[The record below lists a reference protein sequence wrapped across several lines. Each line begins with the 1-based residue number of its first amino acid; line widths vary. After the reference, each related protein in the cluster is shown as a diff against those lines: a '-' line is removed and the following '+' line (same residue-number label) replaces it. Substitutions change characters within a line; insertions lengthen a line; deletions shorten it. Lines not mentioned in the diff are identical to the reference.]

1 MENLFLRVLTLS
13 LTASLV
19 LLPLLALAPR
29 LHHRYAGRTFYVL
42 WLVLAVRLVL
52 PVPLTLPNP
61 AVTVDL
67 PPARTVTLSGAVQ
80 APAAVT
86 APAGAEG
93 AEAPAA
99 VGPAQPV
106 SAETP
111 RRPGVGWTQ
120 LGAWLWLG
128 GMASLLVYQGA
139 GYALARRKLLRGA
152 EPGSEEETALLAA
165 LAAGLGVRR
174 APPLLHTADA
184 ASPMVLGLVRPVLLL
199 PEGTLPAE
207 ELEVVLR
214 HELTHLKRHD
224 VAYQALLLLART
236 VHWFNPLVWWM
247 GREAGR
253 SLELCCDD
261 AVVRGRDEAFCR
273 RYGSVLLRTAAG
285 GRMPLSTQF
294 GGGKGQLKAR
304 LGNLFRK
311 KRNSAALVC
320 IALACALLCTSL
332 VACEQAELTP
342 EEALDALEDSI
353 AVEGD
358 RISFTVPEHCGP
370 EDLWE
375 ITVSGLSETEEGVV
389 SLHYFE
395 NEAWKA
401 GQGYAVGMTTEVWQT
416 VTALTLEAYPPQAYG
431 TGTYTAARLGR
442 TIDLLALW
450 RTANG
455 LPVEDI
461 GEWNRMAADAA
472 MDALEGSMTYDE
484 GTVTFTLPKLD
495 LPEELWRVQ
504 ISGQAETAELGGI
517 SLHYMED
524 AEWTP
529 GETYI
534 LEIPP
539 EQWEEITQLSLDAY
553 CTAQPDSD
561 FLGFEGTVDLLAGY
575 REANG
580 IRGDALVYENEARGL
595 TLTLP
600 GSWKEYGAC
609 QEGEDSVI
617 FYCAAL
623 GPETGGIAQVS
634 FLDEP
639 LEAVTDRDT
648 LLGCRPGC
656 YVYSYGYQVPLPAL
670 QQATR
675 EVRSRYNALY
685 EDFQHRLILS
695 FSDGL
700 PVLPSDK
707 PDFSF
712 NGTTF
717 SCGNQSWDITSR
729 IKAATGI
736 VSAVPVGDKIVV
748 ECHVGPK
755 NGTYCIFDT
764 ASKSF
769 EANLQGNHL
778 TWYNDDITTAVYSFW
793 SDVYAY
799 DGRMIKSYDLAED
812 AYIYDLAFSED
823 RNALHVTIVHGDGTE
838 EADVIDL

>member
-13 LTASLV
+13 LTVSLV

-42 WLVLAVRLVL
+42 WLLLAVRLVL
-52 PVPLTLPNP
+52 PVQLILPEP
-61 AVTVDL
+61 AVTVEL
-67 PPARTVTLSGAVQ
+67 PPSQAVTVPAVVRPRAEAAVSDVPQSAGAAEP
-80 APAAVT
+80 APAA
-86 APAGAEG
+86 PEAGRTF
-93 AEAPAA
+93 
-99 VGPAQPV
+99 
-106 SAETP
+106 S
-111 RRPGVGWTQ
+111 WTQ
-120 LGAWLWLG
+120 LGTWLWLG
-128 GMASLLVYQGA
+128 GVAALLVYQGA

-152 EPGSEEETALLAA
+152 EPGSAEETALLAD
-165 LAAGLGVRR
+165 LAAQMKVGRT
-174 APPLLHTADA
+174 PPLLHTADA
-184 ASPMVLGLVRPVLLL
+184 ASPMVLGLARPVLLL
-199 PEGTLPAE
+199 PEGQLPE
-207 ELEVVLR
+207 EALEVVLR
-214 HELTHLKRHD
+214 HELTHLKRRD

-273 RYGSVLLRTAAG
+273 RYGSVLLRTATG

-332 VACEQAELTP
+332 VACEQAKLTP

-358 RISFTVPEHCGP
+358 RISFTVPKHCGP
-370 EDLWE
+370 EEDWE
-375 ITVSGLSETEEGVV
+375 ITISGWGKGGTDSPEAIAFLEDEDWQAGETYGI
-389 SLHYFE
+389 
-395 NEAWKA
+395 
-401 GQGYAVGMTTEVWQT
+401 GMTTEAWEAAA
-416 VTALTLEAYPPQAYG
+416 ALTLEAYPPQAYG

-455 LPVEDI
+455 LPAEDI

-504 ISGQAETAELGGI
+504 ISGQAETAELGSI

-695 FSDGL
+695 FNDGL

-755 NGTYCIFDT
+755 NGAYCIFDT

>member
-13 LTASLV
+13 LTVSLV

-42 WLVLAVRLVL
+42 WLVLALRLVL
-52 PVPLTLPNP
+52 PLQLVLPEP
-61 AVTVDL
+61 AVTVEL
-67 PPARTVTLSGAVQ
+67 PPSQAVTVPAAVRPRAEAAVSDVPQSAGAAEP
-80 APAAVT
+80 APAA
-86 APAGAEG
+86 P
-93 AEAPAA
+93 EA
-99 VGPAQPV
+99 VRTL
-106 SAETP
+106 S
-111 RRPGVGWTQ
+111 WTQ

-128 GMASLLVYQGA
+128 GMAALLVYQGA
-139 GYALARRKLLRGA
+139 GYALARRRLLRDA

-174 APPLLHTADA
+174 APPLLRTADA

-199 PEGTLPAE
+199 PEGALPAE

-455 LPVEDI
+455 LMTGQEALDAVERSVAYEN
-461 GEWNRMAADAA
+461 GV
-472 MDALEGSMTYDE
+472 L
-484 GTVTFTLPKLD
+484 TFTLPD
-495 LPEELWRVQ
+495 GY
-504 ISGQAETAELGGI
+504 SAG
-517 SLHYMED
+517 
-524 AEWTP
+524 EWTINIFGFESSSEMVSYLEDTDWQG
-529 GETYI
+529 GETYT
-534 LEIPP
+534 LDFTP
-539 EQWEEITQLSLDAY
+539 EQLRALTGLFMDIYLPA
-553 CTAQPDSD
+553 P
-561 FLGFEGTVDLLAGY
+561 EGTVDEWGNALLGY
-575 REANG
+575 SRTLDLREAAG
-580 IRGDALVYENEARGL
+580 QTAGLSEVYVNETYGFS
-595 TLTLP
+595 LTLP
-600 GSWKEYGAC
+600 ESWAEYGAY
-609 QEGEDSVI
+609 QEQEDGSVL

-623 GPETGGIAQVS
+623 GPETGGIAQVHILS
-634 FLDEP
+634 QP
-639 LEAVTDRDT
+639 MEATTGRIT

-656 YVYSYGYQVPLPAL
+656 YVYSYGYQAPLPAL
-670 QQATR
+670 QQAALAVR
-675 EVRSRYNALY
+675 EQYNILY
-685 EDFQHRLILS
+685 SEFY
-695 FSDGL
+695 DGL
-700 PVLPSDK
+700 TL
-707 PDFSF
+707 
-712 NGTTF
+712 TF
-717 SCGNQSWDITSR
+717 EN
-729 IKAATGI
+729 
-736 VSAVPVGDKIVV
+736 
-748 ECHVGPK
+748 
-755 NGTYCIFDT
+755 
-764 ASKSF
+764 
-769 EANLQGNHL
+769 
-778 TWYNDDITTAVYSFW
+778 
-793 SDVYAY
+793 
-799 DGRMIKSYDLAED
+799 
-812 AYIYDLAFSED
+812 
-823 RNALHVTIVHGDGTE
+823 
-838 EADVIDL
+838 

>member
-13 LTASLV
+13 LTVSLV

-42 WLVLAVRLVL
+42 WLLLAVRLVL
-52 PVPLTLPNP
+52 PLQLVLPEP
-61 AVTVDL
+61 AVTVEL
-67 PPARTVTLSGAVQ
+67 PPSQAVTVPAVVRPRAEAAVSDVPQSAGAAEP
-80 APAAVT
+80 APAA
-86 APAGAEG
+86 P
-93 AEAPAA
+93 EA
-99 VGPAQPV
+99 VRTL
-106 SAETP
+106 S
-111 RRPGVGWTQ
+111 WTQ

-128 GMASLLVYQGA
+128 GMAALLVYQGA
-139 GYALARRKLLRGA
+139 GYALARRRLLRDA

-174 APPLLHTADA
+174 APPLLRTADA

-285 GRMPLSTQF
+285 GRVPLSTRL

-320 IALACALLCTSL
+320 LALACALLVTSL
-332 VACEQAELTP
+332 VACEQAKLTP

-358 RISFTVPEHCGP
+358 RISFTVPKHCGP

-416 VTALTLEAYPPQAYG
+416 VTELTLEAYPPQAYG

-455 LPVEDI
+455 QMTGQEALDAVERSVAYEN
-461 GEWNRMAADAA
+461 GV
-472 MDALEGSMTYDE
+472 L
-484 GTVTFTLPKLD
+484 TFTLPD
-495 LPEELWRVQ
+495 GY
-504 ISGQAETAELGGI
+504 SAG
-517 SLHYMED
+517 
-524 AEWTP
+524 EWTINIFGFESSSEMVSYLEDTDWQG
-529 GETYI
+529 GETYT
-534 LEIPP
+534 LDFTP
-539 EQWEEITQLSLDAY
+539 EQLRALTGLFMDIYLPA
-553 CTAQPDSD
+553 P
-561 FLGFEGTVDLLAGY
+561 EGTVDEWGNALLGY
-575 REANG
+575 SRTLDLREAAG
-580 IRGDALVYENEARGL
+580 QSAGSSEVYVNETYGFS
-595 TLTLP
+595 LTLP
-600 GSWKEYGAC
+600 ESWAEYGAY
-609 QEGEDSVI
+609 QEQEDGSVL

-623 GPETGGIAQVS
+623 GPEVGGIAQVHILS
-634 FLDEP
+634 QP
-639 LEAVTDRDT
+639 MEATTGRIT

-656 YVYSYGYQVPLPAL
+656 YVYSYGYQAPLPAL
-670 QQATR
+670 QQAALAVR
-675 EVRSRYNALY
+675 EQYNILY
-685 EDFQHRLILS
+685 SEFY
-695 FSDGL
+695 DGL
-700 PVLPSDK
+700 TL
-707 PDFSF
+707 
-712 NGTTF
+712 TF
-717 SCGNQSWDITSR
+717 EN
-729 IKAATGI
+729 
-736 VSAVPVGDKIVV
+736 
-748 ECHVGPK
+748 
-755 NGTYCIFDT
+755 
-764 ASKSF
+764 
-769 EANLQGNHL
+769 
-778 TWYNDDITTAVYSFW
+778 
-793 SDVYAY
+793 
-799 DGRMIKSYDLAED
+799 
-812 AYIYDLAFSED
+812 
-823 RNALHVTIVHGDGTE
+823 
-838 EADVIDL
+838 

>member
-13 LTASLV
+13 LTVSLV

-52 PVPLTLPNP
+52 PLQPVLPEP
-61 AVTVDL
+61 AVTVEL
-67 PPARTVTLSGAVQ
+67 PPSQAVTVPAAVRPRAEAVVSDVPQSAGAAEP
-80 APAAVT
+80 APAA
-86 APAGAEG
+86 P
-93 AEAPAA
+93 EA
-99 VGPAQPV
+99 VRTL
-106 SAETP
+106 S
-111 RRPGVGWTQ
+111 WTQ

-128 GMASLLVYQGA
+128 GMAALLVYQGA
-139 GYALARRKLLRGA
+139 GYALARRRLLRDA

-165 LAAGLGVRR
+165 LAAGLGVGR
-174 APPLLHTADA
+174 APPLLRTADA

-199 PEGTLPAE
+199 PEGALPAE

-285 GRMPLSTQF
+285 GRVPLSTRL

-320 IALACALLCTSL
+320 LALACALLVTSL
-332 VACEQAELTP
+332 VACEQAKLTP

-358 RISFTVPEHCGP
+358 RISFTVPKHCGP

-416 VTALTLEAYPPQAYG
+416 VTELTLEACPPQAYG

-450 RTANG
+450 RAANG
-455 LPVEDI
+455 LMTGQEALDAVERSVAYEN
-461 GEWNRMAADAA
+461 GV
-472 MDALEGSMTYDE
+472 L
-484 GTVTFTLPKLD
+484 TFTLPD
-495 LPEELWRVQ
+495 GY
-504 ISGQAETAELGGI
+504 SAG
-517 SLHYMED
+517 
-524 AEWTP
+524 EWTINIFGFESSSEMVSYLEDTDWQG
-529 GETYI
+529 GETYT
-534 LEIPP
+534 LDFTP
-539 EQWEEITQLSLDAY
+539 EQLRALTGLFMDIYLPA
-553 CTAQPDSD
+553 P
-561 FLGFEGTVDLLAGY
+561 EGTVDEWGNALLGY
-575 REANG
+575 SRTLDLREAAG
-580 IRGDALVYENEARGL
+580 QTAGPSEVYVNETYGFS
-595 TLTLP
+595 LTLP
-600 GSWKEYGAC
+600 ESWAEYGAY
-609 QEGEDSVI
+609 QEQEDGSVL

-623 GPETGGIAQVS
+623 GPETGGIAQVHILS
-634 FLDEP
+634 QP
-639 LEAVTDRDT
+639 MEATTGRIT
-648 LLGCRPGC
+648 LLGWRPGC
-656 YVYSYGYQVPLPAL
+656 YVYSYGYQAPLPAL
-670 QQATR
+670 QQAALAVR
-675 EVRSRYNALY
+675 EQYNILY
-685 EDFQHRLILS
+685 SEFY
-695 FSDGL
+695 DGL
-700 PVLPSDK
+700 TL
-707 PDFSF
+707 
-712 NGTTF
+712 TF
-717 SCGNQSWDITSR
+717 EN
-729 IKAATGI
+729 
-736 VSAVPVGDKIVV
+736 
-748 ECHVGPK
+748 
-755 NGTYCIFDT
+755 
-764 ASKSF
+764 
-769 EANLQGNHL
+769 
-778 TWYNDDITTAVYSFW
+778 
-793 SDVYAY
+793 
-799 DGRMIKSYDLAED
+799 
-812 AYIYDLAFSED
+812 
-823 RNALHVTIVHGDGTE
+823 
-838 EADVIDL
+838 

>member
-13 LTASLV
+13 LTVSLV

-52 PVPLTLPNP
+52 PVQLILPEP
-61 AVTVDL
+61 AVTVEL
-67 PPARTVTLSGAVQ
+67 PPSQAVTVPAVVRPRAEAAVSDVPQSAGAAEP
-80 APAAVT
+80 APAA
-86 APAGAEG
+86 P
-93 AEAPAA
+93 EA
-99 VGPAQPV
+99 VRTL
-106 SAETP
+106 S
-111 RRPGVGWTQ
+111 WTQ

-128 GMASLLVYQGA
+128 GMAALLVYQGA
-139 GYALARRKLLRGA
+139 GYALARRRLLRDA
-152 EPGSEEETALLAA
+152 EPGSEEETAILAD
-165 LAAGLGVRR
+165 LAAGLGVGRT
-174 APPLLHTADA
+174 PPLLHAADA

-199 PEGTLPAE
+199 PEGALQAE

-285 GRMPLSTQF
+285 GRVPLSTRL

-320 IALACALLCTSL
+320 LALACALLVTSL
-332 VACEQAELTP
+332 VACEQAKLTP

-358 RISFTVPEHCGP
+358 RISFTVPKHCGP

-401 GQGYAVGMTTEVWQT
+401 GQGYAVGMTTEAWQT

-442 TIDLLALW
+442 TIDLLTLW

-455 LPVEDI
+455 LMTGQEALDAVERSVAYEN
-461 GEWNRMAADAA
+461 GV
-472 MDALEGSMTYDE
+472 L
-484 GTVTFTLPKLD
+484 TFTLPD
-495 LPEELWRVQ
+495 GY
-504 ISGQAETAELGGI
+504 SAG
-517 SLHYMED
+517 
-524 AEWTP
+524 EWTINIFGFESSSEMVSYLEDTDWQG
-529 GETYI
+529 GETYT
-534 LEIPP
+534 LDFTP
-539 EQWEEITQLSLDAY
+539 EQLRALTGLFMDIYLPA
-553 CTAQPDSD
+553 P
-561 FLGFEGTVDLLAGY
+561 EGTVDEWGNALLGY
-575 REANG
+575 SRTLDLREAAG
-580 IRGDALVYENEARGL
+580 QTAGPSEVYVNETYGFS
-595 TLTLP
+595 LTLP
-600 GSWKEYGAC
+600 ESWAEYGAY
-609 QEGEDSVI
+609 QEQEDGSVL

-623 GPETGGIAQVS
+623 GPEMGGIAQVHILS
-634 FLDEP
+634 QP
-639 LEAVTDRDT
+639 MEATTGRIT

-656 YVYSYGYQVPLPAL
+656 YVYSYGYQAPLPAL
-670 QQATR
+670 QQAALAVR
-675 EVRSRYNALY
+675 EQYNILY
-685 EDFQHRLILS
+685 REFY
-695 FSDGL
+695 DGL
-700 PVLPSDK
+700 SLTFENGPV
-707 PDFSF
+707 
-712 NGTTF
+712 
-717 SCGNQSWDITSR
+717 
-729 IKAATGI
+729 
-736 VSAVPVGDKIVV
+736 
-748 ECHVGPK
+748 
-755 NGTYCIFDT
+755 TYP
-764 ASKSF
+764 
-769 EANLQGNHL
+769 
-778 TWYNDDITTAVYSFW
+778 
-793 SDVYAY
+793 
-799 DGRMIKSYDLAED
+799 ED
-812 AYIYDLAFSED
+812 
-823 RNALHVTIVHGDGTE
+823 
-838 EADVIDL
+838 

>member
-13 LTASLV
+13 LTVSLV

-29 LHHRYAGRTFYVL
+29 LHHRYAGRTFYAL
-42 WLVLAVRLVL
+42 WLLLAVRLVL
-52 PVPLTLPNP
+52 PVQLTLPEP
-61 AVTVDL
+61 AVTVEL
-67 PPARTVTLSGAVQ
+67 PPSQAVTVPAVVRPRAEAAVSDVPQSAGAAEP
-80 APAAVT
+80 APAA
-86 APAGAEG
+86 P
-93 AEAPAA
+93 EA
-99 VGPAQPV
+99 VRTL
-106 SAETP
+106 S
-111 RRPGVGWTQ
+111 WTQ

-128 GMASLLVYQGA
+128 GMAALLVYQGA
-139 GYALARRKLLRGA
+139 GYVLARRRLLRDA

-199 PEGTLPAE
+199 PEGALPAE

-261 AVVRGRDEAFCR
+261 AVVRGRDEAFRR

-285 GRMPLSTQF
+285 GWVPLSTRL

-320 IALACALLCTSL
+320 LALACALLVTSL
-332 VACEQAELTP
+332 VACEQAKLTP

-416 VTALTLEAYPPQAYG
+416 VTELTLEAYPPQAYG

-450 RTANG
+450 RAANG
-455 LPVEDI
+455 LMTGQEALDAVERSVAYEN
-461 GEWNRMAADAA
+461 GV
-472 MDALEGSMTYDE
+472 L
-484 GTVTFTLPKLD
+484 TFTLPD
-495 LPEELWRVQ
+495 GY
-504 ISGQAETAELGGI
+504 SAG
-517 SLHYMED
+517 
-524 AEWTP
+524 EWTIHIFGFESSSEMVSYLADTDLQG
-529 GETYI
+529 GETYT
-534 LEIPP
+534 LDFTP
-539 EQWEEITQLSLDAY
+539 EQLRALTGLFMDIYLPA
-553 CTAQPDSD
+553 P
-561 FLGFEGTVDLLAGY
+561 EGTVDEWGNALLGY
-575 REANG
+575 SRTLDLREACRAATG
-580 IRGDALVYENEARGL
+580 QTAGPSEVYVNETYGFS
-595 TLTLP
+595 LTLP
-600 GSWKEYGAC
+600 ESWTEYGAY
-609 QEGEDSVI
+609 QEQEDGSI
-617 FYCAAL
+617 LFYCAAL
-623 GPETGGIAQVS
+623 GPETGGIAQVHILS
-634 FLDEP
+634 QP
-639 LEAVTDRDT
+639 MEATTGRIT

-656 YVYSYGYQVPLPAL
+656 YVYSYGYQAPLPAL
-670 QQATR
+670 QQAALAVR
-675 EVRSRYNALY
+675 EQYNILY
-685 EDFQHRLILS
+685 SEFY
-695 FSDGL
+695 DGL
-700 PVLPSDK
+700 TL
-707 PDFSF
+707 
-712 NGTTF
+712 TF
-717 SCGNQSWDITSR
+717 EN
-729 IKAATGI
+729 
-736 VSAVPVGDKIVV
+736 
-748 ECHVGPK
+748 
-755 NGTYCIFDT
+755 
-764 ASKSF
+764 
-769 EANLQGNHL
+769 
-778 TWYNDDITTAVYSFW
+778 
-793 SDVYAY
+793 
-799 DGRMIKSYDLAED
+799 
-812 AYIYDLAFSED
+812 
-823 RNALHVTIVHGDGTE
+823 
-838 EADVIDL
+838 

>member
-13 LTASLV
+13 LTVSLV

-52 PVPLTLPNP
+52 PVQLILPEP
-61 AVTVDL
+61 AVTVEL
-67 PPARTVTLSGAVQ
+67 PPSQAVTVPAVVRPRAEAAVSDVPQSAGAAEP
-80 APAAVT
+80 APAA
-86 APAGAEG
+86 P
-93 AEAPAA
+93 EA
-99 VGPAQPV
+99 VRTL
-106 SAETP
+106 S
-111 RRPGVGWTQ
+111 WTQ

-128 GMASLLVYQGA
+128 GMAALLVYQGA
-139 GYALARRKLLRGA
+139 GYALARRRLLRDA
-152 EPGSEEETALLAA
+152 EPGSEEETAILAD
-165 LAAGLGVRR
+165 LAAGLGVGRT
-174 APPLLHTADA
+174 PPLLHAADA

-199 PEGTLPAE
+199 PEGALQAE

-285 GRMPLSTQF
+285 GRVPLSTRL

-320 IALACALLCTSL
+320 LALACALLVTSL
-332 VACEQAELTP
+332 VACEQAKLTP

-358 RISFTVPEHCGP
+358 RISFTVPKHCGP

-431 TGTYTAARLGR
+431 TGAYTAARLGR
-442 TIDLLALW
+442 TIDLLTLW

-455 LPVEDI
+455 LMTGQEALDAVERSVAYEN
-461 GEWNRMAADAA
+461 GV
-472 MDALEGSMTYDE
+472 L
-484 GTVTFTLPKLD
+484 TFTLPD
-495 LPEELWRVQ
+495 GY
-504 ISGQAETAELGGI
+504 SAG
-517 SLHYMED
+517 
-524 AEWTP
+524 EWTINIFGFESSSEMVSYLEDTDWQG
-529 GETYI
+529 GETYT
-534 LEIPP
+534 LDFTP
-539 EQWEEITQLSLDAY
+539 EQLRALTGLFMDIYLPA
-553 CTAQPDSD
+553 P
-561 FLGFEGTVDLLAGY
+561 EGTVDEWGNALLGY
-575 REANG
+575 SRTLDLREAAG
-580 IRGDALVYENEARGL
+580 QTAGPSEVYVNETYGFS
-595 TLTLP
+595 LTLP
-600 GSWKEYGAC
+600 ESWAEYGAY
-609 QEGEDSVI
+609 QEQEDGSVL

-623 GPETGGIAQVS
+623 GPEMGGIAQVHILS
-634 FLDEP
+634 QP
-639 LEAVTDRDT
+639 MEATTGRIT

-656 YVYSYGYQVPLPAL
+656 YVYSYGYQAPLPAL
-670 QQATR
+670 QQAALAVR
-675 EVRSRYNALY
+675 EQYNILY
-685 EDFQHRLILS
+685 REFY
-695 FSDGL
+695 DGL
-700 PVLPSDK
+700 SLTFENGPV
-707 PDFSF
+707 
-712 NGTTF
+712 
-717 SCGNQSWDITSR
+717 
-729 IKAATGI
+729 
-736 VSAVPVGDKIVV
+736 
-748 ECHVGPK
+748 
-755 NGTYCIFDT
+755 TYP
-764 ASKSF
+764 
-769 EANLQGNHL
+769 
-778 TWYNDDITTAVYSFW
+778 
-793 SDVYAY
+793 
-799 DGRMIKSYDLAED
+799 ED
-812 AYIYDLAFSED
+812 
-823 RNALHVTIVHGDGTE
+823 
-838 EADVIDL
+838 

>member
-42 WLVLAVRLVL
+42 WLVLALRLVL
-52 PVPLTLPNP
+52 PLQLVLPEP
-61 AVTVDL
+61 AVTVEL
-67 PPARTVTLSGAVQ
+67 PPSQAVTVPAAVRPRAEAAVSDVPQSAGAAEP
-80 APAAVT
+80 APAA
-86 APAGAEG
+86 PEAGRTF
-93 AEAPAA
+93 
-99 VGPAQPV
+99 
-106 SAETP
+106 S
-111 RRPGVGWTQ
+111 WTQ
-120 LGAWLWLG
+120 LGTWLWLG
-128 GMASLLVYQGA
+128 GVAALLVYQGA
-139 GYALARRKLLRGA
+139 GYALARRKLLRDA

-174 APPLLHTADA
+174 APPLLRTADA

-199 PEGTLPAE
+199 PEGALPAE

-320 IALACALLCTSL
+320 LALACALLVTSL
-332 VACEQAELTP
+332 VACEQAKLTP

-358 RISFTVPEHCGP
+358 RISFTVPKHCGP

-416 VTALTLEAYPPQAYG
+416 VTELTLEAYPPQAYG

-450 RTANG
+450 RAANG
-455 LPVEDI
+455 LMTGQE
-461 GEWNRMAADAA
+461 ALDAVGRSVA
-472 MDALEGSMTYDE
+472 YENGVL
-484 GTVTFTLPKLD
+484 TFTLPD
-495 LPEELWRVQ
+495 GY
-504 ISGQAETAELGGI
+504 SAG
-517 SLHYMED
+517 
-524 AEWTP
+524 EWTINIFGFESSSEMVSYLEDTDWQG
-529 GETYI
+529 GETYT
-534 LEIPP
+534 LDFTP
-539 EQWEEITQLSLDAY
+539 EQLRALTGLFMDIYLPAPEGAVDEWGNALLGYSRTLD
-553 CTAQPDSD
+553 
-561 FLGFEGTVDLLAGY
+561 L
-575 REANG
+575 REAAG
-580 IRGDALVYENEARGL
+580 QTAGPSEVYVNETYGFS
-595 TLTLP
+595 LTLP
-600 GSWKEYGAC
+600 ESWAEYGAY
-609 QEGEDSVI
+609 QEQEDGSVL

-623 GPETGGIAQVS
+623 GPEVGGIAQVS

-639 LEAVTDRDT
+639 LEAVTGRGT

-656 YVYSYGYQVPLPAL
+656 YVYSYGYQAPLPAL
-670 QQATR
+670 QQAALAVR
-675 EVRSRYNALY
+675 EQYNILY
-685 EDFQHRLILS
+685 SEFY
-695 FSDGL
+695 DGL
-700 PVLPSDK
+700 TL
-707 PDFSF
+707 
-712 NGTTF
+712 TF
-717 SCGNQSWDITSR
+717 EN
-729 IKAATGI
+729 
-736 VSAVPVGDKIVV
+736 
-748 ECHVGPK
+748 
-755 NGTYCIFDT
+755 
-764 ASKSF
+764 
-769 EANLQGNHL
+769 
-778 TWYNDDITTAVYSFW
+778 
-793 SDVYAY
+793 
-799 DGRMIKSYDLAED
+799 
-812 AYIYDLAFSED
+812 
-823 RNALHVTIVHGDGTE
+823 
-838 EADVIDL
+838 

>member
-13 LTASLV
+13 LTVSLV

-42 WLVLAVRLVL
+42 WLLLAVRLVL
-52 PVPLTLPNP
+52 PLQLVLPEP
-61 AVTVDL
+61 AVTVEL
-67 PPARTVTLSGAVQ
+67 PPSQAVTVPAAVRPRAEAAVSDVPQFAGAAEP
-80 APAAVT
+80 APAA
-86 APAGAEG
+86 P
-93 AEAPAA
+93 EA
-99 VGPAQPV
+99 VRTL
-106 SAETP
+106 S
-111 RRPGVGWTQ
+111 WTQ

-128 GMASLLVYQGA
+128 GMAALLVYQGA
-139 GYALARRKLLRGA
+139 GYALARRRLLRDA

-165 LAAGLGVRR
+165 LAAELGVGRT
-174 APPLLHTADA
+174 PPLLRTADA

-261 AVVRGRDEAFCR
+261 AVVRGRDEAFRR

-285 GRMPLSTQF
+285 GRVPLSTRL

-320 IALACALLCTSL
+320 LALACALLVTSL
-332 VACEQAELTP
+332 VACEQAKLTP

-450 RTANG
+450 RAANG
-455 LPVEDI
+455 LMTGQEALDAVERSVAYEN
-461 GEWNRMAADAA
+461 GV
-472 MDALEGSMTYDE
+472 L
-484 GTVTFTLPKLD
+484 TFTLPD
-495 LPEELWRVQ
+495 GY
-504 ISGQAETAELGGI
+504 SAG
-517 SLHYMED
+517 
-524 AEWTP
+524 EWTIHIFGFESSSEMVSYLADTDLQG
-529 GETYI
+529 GETYT
-534 LEIPP
+534 LDFTP
-539 EQWEEITQLSLDAY
+539 EQLRALTGLFMDIYLPA
-553 CTAQPDSD
+553 P
-561 FLGFEGTVDLLAGY
+561 EGTVDEWGNALLGYSRTLDLRAAAGQTAGLS
-575 REANG
+575 E
-580 IRGDALVYENEARGL
+580 VYVNETYGFS
-595 TLTLP
+595 LTLP
-600 GSWKEYGAC
+600 ESWTEYGAY
-609 QEGEDSVI
+609 QEQEDGSVL

-623 GPETGGIAQVS
+623 GPETGGIARVS
-634 FLDEP
+634 FQDEP
-639 LEAVTDRDT
+639 LEATTGRIT

-656 YVYSYGYQVPLPAL
+656 YVYSYGYQAPLPAL
-670 QQATR
+670 QQAALAMR
-675 EVRSRYNALY
+675 EQYNILY
-685 EDFQHRLILS
+685 SEFY
-695 FSDGL
+695 DGL
-700 PVLPSDK
+700 TL
-707 PDFSF
+707 
-712 NGTTF
+712 TF
-717 SCGNQSWDITSR
+717 EN
-729 IKAATGI
+729 
-736 VSAVPVGDKIVV
+736 
-748 ECHVGPK
+748 
-755 NGTYCIFDT
+755 
-764 ASKSF
+764 
-769 EANLQGNHL
+769 
-778 TWYNDDITTAVYSFW
+778 
-793 SDVYAY
+793 
-799 DGRMIKSYDLAED
+799 
-812 AYIYDLAFSED
+812 
-823 RNALHVTIVHGDGTE
+823 
-838 EADVIDL
+838 

>member
-13 LTASLV
+13 LTVSLV

-42 WLVLAVRLVL
+42 WLLLAVRLVL
-52 PVPLTLPNP
+52 PLQLVLPEP
-61 AVTVDL
+61 AVTVEL
-67 PPARTVTLSGAVQ
+67 PPSQAVTVPAAVRPRAEAAVSDVPQSAGAAEP
-80 APAAVT
+80 APAA
-86 APAGAEG
+86 P
-93 AEAPAA
+93 EA
-99 VGPAQPV
+99 VRTL
-106 SAETP
+106 S
-111 RRPGVGWTQ
+111 WTQ

-128 GMASLLVYQGA
+128 GMAALLVYQGA
-139 GYALARRKLLRGA
+139 GYALARRRLLRDA

-174 APPLLHTADA
+174 APPLLRTADA

-199 PEGTLPAE
+199 PEGALPAE

-285 GRMPLSTQF
+285 GRVPLSTRL

-320 IALACALLCTSL
+320 LALACALLVTSL
-332 VACEQAELTP
+332 VACEQAKLTP

-416 VTALTLEAYPPQAYG
+416 VTELTLEAYPPQAYG

-455 LPVEDI
+455 QMTGQEALDAVERSVAYEN
-461 GEWNRMAADAA
+461 GV
-472 MDALEGSMTYDE
+472 L
-484 GTVTFTLPKLD
+484 TFTLPD
-495 LPEELWRVQ
+495 GY
-504 ISGQAETAELGGI
+504 SAG
-517 SLHYMED
+517 
-524 AEWTP
+524 EWTINIFGFESSSEMVSYLEDTDWQG
-529 GETYI
+529 GETYT
-534 LEIPP
+534 LDFTP
-539 EQWEEITQLSLDAY
+539 EQLRALTGLFMDIYLPA
-553 CTAQPDSD
+553 P
-561 FLGFEGTVDLLAGY
+561 EGTVDEWGNALLGY
-575 REANG
+575 SRTLDLREAAG
-580 IRGDALVYENEARGL
+580 QSAGSSEVYVNETYGFS
-595 TLTLP
+595 LTLP
-600 GSWKEYGAC
+600 ESWAEYGAY
-609 QEGEDSVI
+609 QEQEDGSVL

-623 GPETGGIAQVS
+623 GPEVGGIAQVHILS
-634 FLDEP
+634 QP
-639 LEAVTDRDT
+639 MEATTGRIT
-648 LLGCRPGC
+648 LLGWRPGC
-656 YVYSYGYQVPLPAL
+656 YVYSYGYQAPLPAL
-670 QQATR
+670 QQAALAVR
-675 EVRSRYNALY
+675 EQYNILY
-685 EDFQHRLILS
+685 SEFY
-695 FSDGL
+695 DGL
-700 PVLPSDK
+700 TL
-707 PDFSF
+707 
-712 NGTTF
+712 TF
-717 SCGNQSWDITSR
+717 EN
-729 IKAATGI
+729 
-736 VSAVPVGDKIVV
+736 
-748 ECHVGPK
+748 
-755 NGTYCIFDT
+755 
-764 ASKSF
+764 
-769 EANLQGNHL
+769 
-778 TWYNDDITTAVYSFW
+778 
-793 SDVYAY
+793 
-799 DGRMIKSYDLAED
+799 
-812 AYIYDLAFSED
+812 
-823 RNALHVTIVHGDGTE
+823 
-838 EADVIDL
+838 

>member
-13 LTASLV
+13 LTVSLV

-42 WLVLAVRLVL
+42 WLVLALRLVL
-52 PVPLTLPNP
+52 PVQLILPEP
-61 AVTVDL
+61 AVTVEL
-67 PPARTVTLSGAVQ
+67 PPSQAVTVPAVVRPRAEAAVSDVPQSAGAAEP
-80 APAAVT
+80 APAA
-86 APAGAEG
+86 P
-93 AEAPAA
+93 EA
-99 VGPAQPV
+99 VRTL
-106 SAETP
+106 S
-111 RRPGVGWTQ
+111 WTQ

-128 GMASLLVYQGA
+128 GMAALLVYQGA
-139 GYALARRKLLRGA
+139 GYALARRRLLRDA

-174 APPLLHTADA
+174 APPLLRTADA

-199 PEGTLPAE
+199 PEGALPAE

-320 IALACALLCTSL
+320 IALACALLGTSL

-450 RTANG
+450 RAANG
-455 LPVEDI
+455 LMTGQEALDAVERSVAYEN
-461 GEWNRMAADAA
+461 GV
-472 MDALEGSMTYDE
+472 L
-484 GTVTFTLPKLD
+484 TFTLPD
-495 LPEELWRVQ
+495 GY
-504 ISGQAETAELGGI
+504 SAG
-517 SLHYMED
+517 
-524 AEWTP
+524 EWTINIFGFESSSEMVSYLEDTDWQG
-529 GETYI
+529 GETYT
-534 LEIPP
+534 LDFTP
-539 EQWEEITQLSLDAY
+539 EQLRALTGLFMDIYLPA
-553 CTAQPDSD
+553 P
-561 FLGFEGTVDLLAGY
+561 EGTVDEWGNALLGY
-575 REANG
+575 SRTLDLREAAG
-580 IRGDALVYENEARGL
+580 QSAGSSEVYVNETYGFS
-595 TLTLP
+595 LTLP
-600 GSWKEYGAC
+600 ESWAEYGAY
-609 QEGEDSVI
+609 QEQEDGSVL

-623 GPETGGIAQVS
+623 GPETGGIAQVHILS
-634 FLDEP
+634 QP
-639 LEAVTDRDT
+639 MEATTGRIT

-656 YVYSYGYQVPLPAL
+656 YVYSYGYQAPLPAL
-670 QQATR
+670 QQAALAVR
-675 EVRSRYNALY
+675 EQYNILY
-685 EDFQHRLILS
+685 SEFY
-695 FSDGL
+695 DGL
-700 PVLPSDK
+700 TL
-707 PDFSF
+707 
-712 NGTTF
+712 TF
-717 SCGNQSWDITSR
+717 EN
-729 IKAATGI
+729 
-736 VSAVPVGDKIVV
+736 
-748 ECHVGPK
+748 
-755 NGTYCIFDT
+755 
-764 ASKSF
+764 
-769 EANLQGNHL
+769 
-778 TWYNDDITTAVYSFW
+778 
-793 SDVYAY
+793 
-799 DGRMIKSYDLAED
+799 
-812 AYIYDLAFSED
+812 
-823 RNALHVTIVHGDGTE
+823 
-838 EADVIDL
+838 

>member
-174 APPLLHTADA
+174 APPLLRTVDA
-184 ASPMVLGLVRPVLLL
+184 ASPMVLGLARPVLLL
-199 PEGTLPAE
+199 PEGQLPE
-207 ELEVVLR
+207 EALEVVLR

-273 RYGSVLLRTAAG
+273 RYGSVLLRTATG

-358 RISFTVPEHCGP
+358 RISFTVPERCGP
-370 EDLWE
+370 EEDWE
-375 ITVSGLSETEEGVV
+375 ITISGWGKDGADSP
-389 SLHYFE
+389 
-395 NEAWKA
+395 EAIAFLEDEDWQA
-401 GQGYAVGMTTEVWQT
+401 GKTYGIGMTTEAWEAAA
-416 VTALTLEAYPPQAYG
+416 ALTLEAYPPQAYG
-431 TGTYTAARLGR
+431 TGTYPAAQVGR
-442 TIDLLALW
+442 TVDLLALW
-450 RTANG
+450 RAGNG
-455 LPVEDI
+455 LMTGQEALDAVERSVAYEN
-461 GEWNRMAADAA
+461 G
-472 MDALEGSMTYDE
+472 AL
-484 GTVTFTLPKLD
+484 TFTLPDGYSAGDWTIHIFGFK
-495 LPEELWRVQ
+495 
-504 ISGQAETAELGGI
+504 SGSKMVSYLEDTDWQGGK
-517 SLHYMED
+517 
-524 AEWTP
+524 
-529 GETYI
+529 TYTI
-534 LEIPP
+534 DFTP
-539 EQWEEITQLSLDAY
+539 EQLREHTRLFMDIYLPA
-553 CTAQPDSD
+553 P
-561 FLGFEGTVDLLAGY
+561 EGTVDELGNELLGYSRTLDLRTAYRAATGQTAGHSEVY
-575 REANG
+575 VNETYGFSLTLPESWTGHWQAEETDGVIVFSCTEIPVTEA
-580 IRGDALVYENEARGL
+580 RGELFTLSVYPEQLEAVNSRTRLLGGKEGCWVYISYPQTNSYPDVAEEAVLLYLDMYDDGLTLSAGDFSLPEGAALVYTNDAWGL

-609 QEGEDSVI
+609 QEGEDSVL

-623 GPETGGIAQVS
+623 GPETGGVAQVR
-634 FLDEP
+634 FLDKP
-639 LEAVTDRDT
+639 LEALTGRDT
-648 LLGCRPGC
+648 LLGYRPGC
-656 YVYSYGYQVPLPAL
+656 YVYSYGYQAPLPAL
-670 QQATR
+670 QQATQ
-675 EVRSRYNALY
+675 EVREQYDTLYSDLHEGLALTF
-685 EDFQHRLILS
+685 ENW
-695 FSDGL
+695 
-700 PVLPSDK
+700 PVS
-707 PDFSF
+707 
-712 NGTTF
+712 
-717 SCGNQSWDITSR
+717 
-729 IKAATGI
+729 
-736 VSAVPVGDKIVV
+736 
-748 ECHVGPK
+748 
-755 NGTYCIFDT
+755 
-764 ASKSF
+764 
-769 EANLQGNHL
+769 HL
-778 TWYNDDITTAVYSFW
+778 EY
-793 SDVYAY
+793 
-799 DGRMIKSYDLAED
+799 
-812 AYIYDLAFSED
+812 
-823 RNALHVTIVHGDGTE
+823 
-838 EADVIDL
+838 